1 MSDIIKQI
9 DNIELELEDNT
20 ILSNLFGINDSNLQ
34 IIEKINNVKINYR
47 GNKIKISGNKKSIIE
62 TRKTILNLFSE
73 AKKGAEIDED
83 KIRDSKSL
91 ITMNIKEEKQM
102 DLFIQTKKRK
112 IIPRTKNQNSYFK
125 LLNSKNITFA
135 IGPAGTGKTYIAVAK
150 GVSALQ
156 EGKVNK
162 IILSRP
168 AVEAG
173 EKLGFLPGDLKEK
186 VDPFLR
192 PIYDALYS
200 MLPFEQVEKK
210 ITNNVIEIAPIAFM
224 RGRTL
229 EDSFIILDEAQN
241 TTRTQMKMFLT
252 RLGKNSQMVVVGD
265 VTQIDLVSE
274 KESGLRDALKK
285 LKKINDIGFVEL
297 SEIDV
302 VRHDIVK
309 KIINAYE
316 KEYKS

>member
-1 MSDIIKQI
+1 MKSIE
-9 DNIELELEDNT
+9 NLELELDDNT
-20 ILSNLFGINDSNLQ
+20 ILSTLFGVNDSNLS
-34 IIEKINNVKINYR
+34 IIEKINDVQIQYR
-47 GNKIKISGNKKSIIE
+47 GNKIKISGNKKSIFE
-62 TRKTILNLFSE
+62 TRQTILDLFE
-73 AKKGAEIDED
+73 KAKNGDNIDED

-91 ITMNIKEEKQM
+91 ITMNIKDSNQM
-102 DLFIQTKKRK
+102 DFFIQTKKRR
-112 IIPRTKNQNSYFK
+112 IIPRTTNQNKYFE
-125 LLNSKNITFA
+125 LLNSKNIVFA

-150 GVSALQ
+150 AVAALQ

-173 EKLGFLPGDLKEK
+173 EKLGYLPGDLKEK

-200 MLPFEQVEKK
+200 LLPFDQVEKK
-210 ITNNVIEIAPIAFM
+210 IFNNIIEIAPIAFM

-229 EDSFIILDEAQN
+229 EDCFIILDEAQN

-265 VTQIDLVSE
+265 ITQIDLVSE
-274 KESGLRDALKK
+274 RESGLKDALAK
-285 LKKINDIGFVEL
+285 LTKISDIGFIEL
-297 SEIDV
+297 NEKDV
-302 VRHDIVK
+302 VRHDLVK
-309 KIINAYE
+309 KIINAYD
-316 KEYKS
+316 KNNKN